1 MLRGIIEKYC
11 TFAGKSLKMGLIT
24 ARIKNY
30 RLWYILIM
38 SLILSISASAISISD
53 SCPFVK
59 IEAERLPDMTI
70 PRSGHSIFVV
80 NGEVT
85 VVGGHTSGFKLT
97 PTAEYLKDNE
107 WHQIPTVYSHD
118 GGMSIVMKSG
128 KVLLAGGFKD
138 NLGISQSFE
147 VELYDPKSHSCKGFG
162 CLNQKRASAA
172 AVELDHGQVL
182 ITGNWYAD
190 DEIELYDGKA
200 SFSQAKAVSQSRYL
214 PHVLRTSGNDA
225 MIVAGYD
232 MHGEP
237 LDTIIVDRLHGEA
250 IRDTLFSTWR
260 PLHYDLSQHSDD
272 SFIGDEAQHFYRYLL
287 PVENGQGQLAI
298 VDVRDT
304 VFSLLP
310 TICPIPMKSQWGA
323 IKYITPV
330 FADRLQHRGYVLGFD
345 ETRRVYALCIDYAQI
360 PAKLTLYHTD
370 PLPNDAGML
379 GIPVLTKDGNMVV
392 TGGIDYKA
400 PNENFLP
407 KASVW
412 LLRFNGKSKSEASL
426 WPWLWIIILLLF
438 LIAAFYYLRQRKA
451 RIARIERET
460 VDEPVSINVDT
471 QLMQRITMLMEEK
484 QLFKVSDLKVSDLAN
499 ELRTNARYVSDCI
512 KNSTNYSFTQYVN
525 SYRIQHAQ
533 QIMRDFPD
541 QKISTVFLDSGF
553 TNETTFFRAFKA
565 ITGMTPKDWKNL
577 QND

>member
-1 MLRGIIEKYC
+1 MI
-11 TFAGKSLKMGLIT
+11 A
-24 ARIKNY
+24 
-30 RLWYILIM
+30 
-38 SLILSISASAISISD
+38 LSAKAVPIDGTKANNVQN
-53 SCPFVK
+53 SCPIIK
-59 IEAERLPDMTI
+59 IDAERLPNMSI

-80 NGEVT
+80 NDEVT

-107 WHQIPTVYSHD
+107 WHQLHTVYSHD

-451 RIARIERET
+451 RRARIELET

-471 QLMQRITMLMEEK
+471 QLMQRITILMEEK
-484 QLFKVSDLKVSDLAN
+484 QLFKVSDLKVSDIAN

>member
-1 MLRGIIEKYC
+1 ML
-11 TFAGKSLKMGLIT
+11 
-24 ARIKNY
+24 N
-30 RLWYILIM
+30 RLGHLLLMLLLSM
-38 SLILSISASAISISD
+38 SANAIPAND
-53 SCPFVK
+53 SCPIVK

-70 PRSGHSIFVV
+70 PRSGHSIFLV
-80 NGEVT
+80 NGEIT
-85 VVGGHTSGFKLT
+85 VIGGHTSGFKLT

-107 WHQIPTVYSHD
+107 WHQLPTVYSHD

-172 AVELDHGQVL
+172 AVELEHGQVL

-190 DEIELYDGKA
+190 DEMELYDGKA
-200 SFSQAKAVSQSRYL
+200 SFSQAKAVSQSRCL

-225 MIVAGYD
+225 MILAGYD
-232 MHGEP
+232 MHGEL

-250 IRDTLFSTWR
+250 IRDTLFNTWR

-272 SFIGDEAQHFYRYLL
+272 SFIGDEAQQFYRYLI
-287 PVENGQGQLAI
+287 PVENPQGQLAI

-304 VFSLLP
+304 IFSLLP
-310 TICPIPMKSQWGA
+310 TICPIPMKSQWGT

-330 FADRLQHRGYVLGFD
+330 YADRLNHRGYVLGID
-345 ETRRVYALCIDYAQI
+345 ETRRAYVLCIDYAQI
-360 PAKLTLYHTD
+360 PAKLILYHTD
-370 PLPNDAGML
+370 PLPKDAGML
-379 GIPVLTKDGNMVV
+379 SVPVLTKDGNLVL
-392 TGGIDYKA
+392 TGGIDDKR

-412 LLRFNGKSKSEASL
+412 LLRFNGKNKSESSL
-426 WPWLWIIILLLF
+426 WYWLF
-438 LIAAFYYLRQRKA
+438 LIILVFILIATFVFLRQRKLC
-451 RIARIERET
+451 RCRMKPEM
-460 VDEPVSINVDT
+460 VDESSSIIADT
-471 QLMQRITMLMEEK
+471 QLMQRITVLMEEK
-484 QLFKVSDLKVSDLAN
+484 QLFKVSDLKVSDIAN

-533 QIMRDFPD
+533 QIMRDLPD
-541 QKISTVFLDSGF
+541 QKISTIYLDSGF

>member
-1 MLRGIIEKYC
+1 
-11 TFAGKSLKMGLIT
+11 
-24 ARIKNY
+24 
-30 RLWYILIM
+30 
-38 SLILSISASAISISD
+38 
-53 SCPFVK
+53 
-59 IEAERLPDMTI
+59 
-70 PRSGHSIFVV
+70 
-80 NGEVT
+80 
-85 VVGGHTSGFKLT
+85 
-97 PTAEYLKDNE
+97 
-107 WHQIPTVYSHD
+107 
-118 GGMSIVMKSG
+118 
-128 KVLLAGGFKD
+128 
-138 NLGISQSFE
+138 
-147 VELYDPKSHSCKGFG
+147 
-162 CLNQKRASAA
+162 
-172 AVELDHGQVL
+172 
-182 ITGNWYAD
+182 
-190 DEIELYDGKA
+190 
-200 SFSQAKAVSQSRYL
+200 
-214 PHVLRTSGNDA
+214 
-225 MIVAGYD
+225 MI
-232 MHGEP
+232 
-237 LDTIIVDRLHGEA
+237 
-250 IRDTLFSTWR
+250 
-260 PLHYDLSQHSDD
+260 SQHSDD

-287 PVENGQGQLAI
+287 PVENSQGQLAI

-310 TICPIPMKSQWGA
+310 TICPIPMKSQWGT

-330 FADRLQHRGYVLGFD
+330 YADRLNHRGYILGFD

-379 GIPVLTKDGNMVV
+379 GIPVLTKDGKMVV

-426 WPWLWIIILLLF
+426 WPWLWIIILVLF
-438 LIAAFYYLRQRKA
+438 LIAAFYFLRQRKA
-451 RIARIERET
+451 RRAKIERET

-471 QLMQRITMLMEEK
+471 ELMRRITALMEEK
-484 QLFKVSDLKVSDLAN
+484 QLFKVSDLKVSDIAN

-533 QIMRDFPD
+533 QLMRDFPD
-541 QKISTVFLDSGF
+541 QKISTIYIDSGF

>member
-1 MLRGIIEKYC
+1 MGFPFAFCSLNR
-11 TFAGKSLKMGLIT
+11 TFVGMDLIT
-24 ARIKNY
+24 TRIILNRLGYVLLMLLFSMSANAIPANY
-30 RLWYILIM
+30 R
-38 SLILSISASAISISD
+38 
-53 SCPFVK
+53 CPIVK
-59 IEAERLPDMTI
+59 IETERLPDMTI
-70 PRSGHSIFVV
+70 PRSGHSIFLV
-80 NGEVT
+80 NGEIT
-85 VVGGHTSGFKLT
+85 VIGGHTSGFKLT

-107 WHQIPTVYSHD
+107 WHQLPTVYSHD

-172 AVELDHGQVL
+172 AVELEHGQVL

-190 DEIELYDGKA
+190 DEMELYDGKA
-200 SFSQAKAVSQSRYL
+200 SFSQAKAVSQSRCL

-225 MIVAGYD
+225 MIIAGYD
-232 MHGEP
+232 MHGEL

-250 IRDTLFSTWR
+250 IRDTLFNTWR

-272 SFIGDEAQHFYRYLL
+272 SFIGDEAQQFYRYLI
-287 PVENGQGQLAI
+287 PVENPQGQLAI

-304 VFSLLP
+304 IFSLLP
-310 TICPIPMKSQWGA
+310 TICPIPMKTQWGT

-330 FADRLQHRGYVLGFD
+330 YADRLNHRGYVLGID
-345 ETRRVYALCIDYAQI
+345 ETRRAYVLCIDYAQI
-360 PAKLTLYHTD
+360 PAKLILYHTD
-370 PLPNDAGML
+370 PLPKDAGML
-379 GIPVLTKDGNMVV
+379 SVPVLTKDGNLVL
-392 TGGIDYKA
+392 TGGIDDKR

-412 LLRFNGKSKSEASL
+412 LLRFNGKNKSESSL
-426 WPWLWIIILLLF
+426 WYWLF
-438 LIAAFYYLRQRKA
+438 LIILVFILIATFVFLRQRKLC
-451 RIARIERET
+451 RCRMKPEM
-460 VDEPVSINVDT
+460 VDESSSIIADT
-471 QLMQRITMLMEEK
+471 QLMQRITVLMEEK
-484 QLFKVSDLKVSDLAN
+484 QLFKVSDLKVSDIAN

-533 QIMRDFPD
+533 QIMRDLPD
-541 QKISTVFLDSGF
+541 QKISTIYLDSGF

>member
-1 MLRGIIEKYC
+1 ML
-11 TFAGKSLKMGLIT
+11 
-24 ARIKNY
+24 N
-30 RLWYILIM
+30 RLGHLLLMLLLSM
-38 SLILSISASAISISD
+38 SANAIPAND
-53 SCPFVK
+53 SCPIVK

-70 PRSGHSIFVV
+70 PRSGHSIFLV
-80 NGEVT
+80 NGEIT
-85 VVGGHTSGFKLT
+85 VIGGHTSGFKLT

-107 WHQIPTVYSHD
+107 WHQLPTVYSHD

-172 AVELDHGQVL
+172 AVELEHGQVL

-190 DEIELYDGKA
+190 DEMELYDGKA
-200 SFSQAKAVSQSRYL
+200 SFSQAKAVSQSRCL

-225 MIVAGYD
+225 MIIAGYD
-232 MHGEP
+232 MHGEL

-250 IRDTLFSTWR
+250 IRDTLFNTWR

-272 SFIGDEAQHFYRYLL
+272 SFIGDEAQQFYRYLI
-287 PVENGQGQLAI
+287 PVENPQGQLAI

-304 VFSLLP
+304 IFSLLP
-310 TICPIPMKSQWGA
+310 TICPIPMKSQWGT

-330 FADRLQHRGYVLGFD
+330 YADRLNHRGYVLGID
-345 ETRRVYALCIDYAQI
+345 ETRRAYVLCIDYAQI
-360 PAKLTLYHTD
+360 PAKLILYHTD
-370 PLPNDAGML
+370 PLPKDAGML
-379 GIPVLTKDGNMVV
+379 SVPVLTKDGNLVL
-392 TGGIDYKA
+392 TGGIDDKR

-412 LLRFNGKSKSEASL
+412 LLRFNGKSQSKSSL
-426 WPWLWIIILLLF
+426 WYWLF
-438 LIAAFYYLRQRKA
+438 LIILVFILIATFVFLRQRKLC
-451 RIARIERET
+451 RCRMEPET
-460 VDEPVSINVDT
+460 VDGPSSMIADT
-471 QLMQRITMLMEEK
+471 QLMQRITVLMEEK
-484 QLFKVSDLKVSDLAN
+484 QLFKVSDLKVSDIAN

-533 QIMRDFPD
+533 QIMRDLPD
-541 QKISTVFLDSGF
+541 QKISTIYLDSGF

>member
-1 MLRGIIEKYC
+1 ML
-11 TFAGKSLKMGLIT
+11 
-24 ARIKNY
+24 N
-30 RLWYILIM
+30 RLGHLLLMLLLSM
-38 SLILSISASAISISD
+38 SANAIPAND
-53 SCPFVK
+53 SCPIVK

-70 PRSGHSIFVV
+70 PRSGHSIFLV
-80 NGEVT
+80 NGEIT
-85 VVGGHTSGFKLT
+85 VIGGHTSGFKLT

-107 WHQIPTVYSHD
+107 WHQLPTVYSHD

-172 AVELDHGQVL
+172 AVELEHGQVL

-190 DEIELYDGKA
+190 DEMELYDGKA
-200 SFSQAKAVSQSRYL
+200 SFSQAKAVSQSRCL

-225 MIVAGYD
+225 MILAGYD
-232 MHGEP
+232 MHGEL

-250 IRDTLFSTWR
+250 IRDTLFNTWR

-272 SFIGDEAQHFYRYLL
+272 SFIGDEAQQFYRYLI
-287 PVENGQGQLAI
+287 PVENPQGQLAI

-304 VFSLLP
+304 IFSLLP
-310 TICPIPMKSQWGA
+310 TICPIPMKSQWVT
-323 IKYITPV
+323 ISYITPV
-330 FADRLQHRGYVLGFD
+330 YADRLNHRGYVLGID
-345 ETRRVYALCIDYAQI
+345 ETRRAYVLCIDYAQI
-360 PAKLTLYHTD
+360 PAKLILYHTD
-370 PLPNDAGML
+370 PLPKDAGML
-379 GIPVLTKDGNMVV
+379 SVPVLTKDGNLVL
-392 TGGIDYKA
+392 TGGIDDKR

-412 LLRFNGKSKSEASL
+412 LLRFNGKSQSKSSL
-426 WPWLWIIILLLF
+426 WYWLF
-438 LIAAFYYLRQRKA
+438 LIILVFILIATFVFLRQRKLC
-451 RIARIERET
+451 RCRMEPET
-460 VDEPVSINVDT
+460 VDGPSSMIADT
-471 QLMQRITMLMEEK
+471 QLMQRITVLMEEK
-484 QLFKVSDLKVSDLAN
+484 QLFKVSDLKVSDIAN

-533 QIMRDFPD
+533 QIMRDLPD
-541 QKISTVFLDSGF
+541 QKISTIYLDSGF

>member
-1 MLRGIIEKYC
+1 
-11 TFAGKSLKMGLIT
+11 
-24 ARIKNY
+24 
-30 RLWYILIM
+30 M

-310 TICPIPMKSQWGA
+310 TICPIPMKSQWGT

-426 WPWLWIIILLLF
+426 WPWLLIIILVLF
-438 LIAAFYYLRQRKA
+438 LFAAFFFLRQRKA
-451 RIARIERET
+451 RARRARIELET

>member
-1 MLRGIIEKYC
+1 MTVKLDGTYRQIFR
-11 TFAGKSLKMGLIT
+11 TFHQSWNLLLLT
-24 ARIKNY
+24 AMIA
-30 RLWYILIM
+30 
-38 SLILSISASAISISD
+38 LSAKAVPIDGTKANNVQN
-53 SCPFVK
+53 SCPIIK
-59 IEAERLPDMTI
+59 IDAERLPNMSI

-80 NGEVT
+80 NDEVT

-107 WHQIPTVYSHD
+107 WHQLHTVYSHD

-138 NLGISQSFE
+138 NLGISQSYE

-426 WPWLWIIILLLF
+426 WPWLWMIILLLF
-438 LIAAFYYLRQRKA
+438 LLAVFYFLRQRKA
-451 RIARIERET
+451 RRARIELET

-471 QLMQRITMLMEEK
+471 QLMQRITILMEEK
-484 QLFKVSDLKVSDLAN
+484 QLFKVSDLKVSDIAN

>member
-1 MLRGIIEKYC
+1 M
-11 TFAGKSLKMGLIT
+11 
-24 ARIKNY
+24 
-30 RLWYILIM
+30 
-38 SLILSISASAISISD
+38 
-53 SCPFVK
+53 
-59 IEAERLPDMTI
+59 
-70 PRSGHSIFVV
+70 
-80 NGEVT
+80 
-85 VVGGHTSGFKLT
+85 
-97 PTAEYLKDNE
+97 
-107 WHQIPTVYSHD
+107 
-118 GGMSIVMKSG
+118 
-128 KVLLAGGFKD
+128 
-138 NLGISQSFE
+138 
-147 VELYDPKSHSCKGFG
+147 
-162 CLNQKRASAA
+162 
-172 AVELDHGQVL
+172 
-182 ITGNWYAD
+182 
-190 DEIELYDGKA
+190 ELYDGKA
-200 SFSQAKAVSQSRYL
+200 SFSHAKAVSQSRYL

-250 IRDTLFSTWR
+250 IRDTLFKTWR
-260 PLHYDLSQHSDD
+260 PLLYDLSQHSDD

-310 TICPIPMKSQWGA
+310 TICPIPMKSQWGT

-330 FADRLQHRGYVLGFD
+330 YADRLQHRGYVLGFD
-345 ETRRVYALCIDYAQI
+345 ETRRVYALCIYYAQI

-370 PLPNDAGML
+370 PLPNEAGML
-379 GIPVLTKDGNMVV
+379 GIPVLTKDGNLVV

-400 PNENFLP
+400 PNENFQP

-412 LLRFNGKSKSEASL
+412 LLRFNGKGKSESSL
-426 WPWLWIIILLLF
+426 WSWLWVIIVVFI
-438 LIAAFYYLRQRKA
+438 LIATFVFLRLRKS
-451 RIARIERET
+451 RRFRMEPEM
-460 VDEPVSINVDT
+460 VDEPSSVVVDT
-471 QLMQRITMLMEEK
+471 QLMQRITVLMEEN
-484 QLFKVSDLKVSDLAN
+484 QLFKVSDLKVSDIAN

-533 QIMRDFPD
+533 QIMRDFPE

>member
-1 MLRGIIEKYC
+1 MTILPKVI
-11 TFAGKSLKMGLIT
+11 SLLL
-24 ARIKNY
+24 AF
-30 RLWYILIM
+30 
-38 SLILSISASAISISD
+38 SASAISVSGTTAVKD
-53 SCPFVK
+53 SCPITK
-59 IEAERLPDMTI
+59 IEVERLPDMTI

-85 VVGGHTSGFKLT
+85 VVGGHTSAFKLT

-107 WHQIPTVYSHD
+107 WHQLPTVYSHD

-128 KVLLAGGFKD
+128 KVMLAGGFKD

-147 VELYDPKSHSCKGFG
+147 VELYDPMTHTCKGFG

-190 DEIELYDGKA
+190 DEMELYDGKA
-200 SFSQAKAVSQSRYL
+200 SFSHAKAVSQSRYL
-214 PHVLRTSGNDA
+214 PHVLLTSGNDA

-237 LDTIIVDRLHGEA
+237 LDTIVVDRLHGEA
-250 IRDTLFSTWR
+250 IRDTLFNTWR

-272 SFIGDEAQHFYRYLL
+272 SFIGDEAQHFYRYLI
-287 PVENGQGQLAI
+287 PVENSKGQLAI

-310 TICPIPMKSQWGA
+310 TKCPIPMKSQWGA
-323 IKYITPV
+323 IKYMTPV
-330 FADRLQHRGYVLGFD
+330 YADRLNHRGYVLGID
-345 ETRRVYALCIDYAQI
+345 ETRRAYVLCIDYAQI
-360 PAKLTLYHTD
+360 PAKLILYHTD
-370 PLPNDAGML
+370 PLPKDAGML
-379 GIPVLTKDGNMVV
+379 SVPVLTKDGNLVL
-392 TGGIDYKA
+392 TGGIDDKR

-412 LLRFNGKSKSEASL
+412 LLRFNGKSQSKSSL
-426 WPWLWIIILLLF
+426 WYWLF
-438 LIAAFYYLRQRKA
+438 LIILVFILIATFVFLRQRKLC
-451 RIARIERET
+451 RCRMEPET
-460 VDEPVSINVDT
+460 VDGPSSMIADT
-471 QLMQRITMLMEEK
+471 QLMQRITVLMEEK
-484 QLFKVSDLKVSDLAN
+484 QLFKVSDLKVSDIAN

-533 QIMRDFPD
+533 QIMRDLPD
-541 QKISTVFLDSGF
+541 QKISTIYLDSGF

-565 ITGMTPKDWKNL
+565 ITGMTPKDWKSL
-577 QND
+577 QNA

>member
-214 PHVLRTSGNDA
+214 PHVLRTSGNNA

-237 LDTIIVDRLHGEA
+237 LDTIIVDRLYGEA
-250 IRDTLFSTWR
+250 IKDTLFNTWR

-272 SFIGDEAQHFYRYLL
+272 SFIGDEAQHFYRYLI
-287 PVENGQGQLAI
+287 PVENTQGQLAI

-310 TICPIPMKSQWGA
+310 TICPIPMKSQWGV

-330 FADRLQHRGYVLGFD
+330 YADRLQHRGYVLGFD
-345 ETRRVYALCIDYAQI
+345 ETRRVYTLCIDYAQI
-360 PAKLTLYHTD
+360 PAKLTLFHTD
-370 PLPNDAGML
+370 PLPHDAGML
-379 GIPVLTKDGNMVV
+379 GIPVLTKDGNLIV
-392 TGGIDYKA
+392 TGGIDDKA

-451 RIARIERET
+451 RRARIELET

-471 QLMQRITMLMEEK
+471 QLMQRITILMEEK
-484 QLFKVSDLKVSDLAN
+484 QLFKVSDLKVSDIAN

>member
-1 MLRGIIEKYC
+1 MELFRI
-11 TFAGKSLKMGLIT
+11 FATKTYQMGFISVQANIKQLIC
-24 ARIKNY
+24 
-30 RLWYILIM
+30 ILIM
-38 SLILSISASAISISD
+38 SLTLSIPAMAVSAGNH
-53 SCPFVK
+53 CPMVK

-70 PRSGHSIFVV
+70 PRSGHSVFVV

-85 VVGGHTSGFKLT
+85 VVGGHTLGFKLT

-107 WHQIPTVYSHD
+107 WHQLPTVYSHD

-147 VELYDPKSHSCKGFG
+147 VELYDPKTHTCKGFG

-190 DEIELYDGKA
+190 DEMELYDGKA
-200 SFSQAKAVSQSRYL
+200 SFSHAKAVSQSRYL
-214 PHVLRTSGNDA
+214 PHVLRTSGNNA

-237 LDTIIVDRLHGEA
+237 LDTIIVDRLYGEA
-250 IRDTLFSTWR
+250 IKDTLFNTWR

-272 SFIGDEAQHFYRYLL
+272 SFIGDEAQHFYRYLI
-287 PVENGQGQLAI
+287 PVENSQGQLAI

-310 TICPIPMKSQWGA
+310 T
-323 IKYITPV
+323 T
-330 FADRLQHRGYVLGFD
+330 
-345 ETRRVYALCIDYAQI
+345 LCIDYAQI
-360 PAKLTLYHTD
+360 PAKLTLFHTD
-370 PLPNDAGML
+370 PLPHDAGML
-379 GIPVLTKDGNMVV
+379 GIPVLTKDGNLIV
-392 TGGIDYKA
+392 TGGIDDKA

-412 LLRFNGKSKSEASL
+412 LLRFNEKNKSETSL
-426 WPWLWIIILLLF
+426 WPWIWIIILVLVSL
-438 LIAAFYYLRQRKA
+438 AAFVIIRQRKLHRSEA
-451 RIARIERET
+451 GPEMA
-460 VDEPVSINVDT
+460 DEPLSTIADT
-471 QLMQRITMLMEEK
+471 QLMQRITILMEEK
-484 QLFKVSDLKVSDLAN
+484 QLFKVSDLKVSDIAN

-512 KNSTNYSFTQYVN
+512 KLSTNYSFTQYVN

-533 QIMRDFPD
+533 QIIRDFPD

-565 ITGMTPKDWKNL
+565 VTGLTPKEWKNQ

>member
-1 MLRGIIEKYC
+1 MTILPKVI
-11 TFAGKSLKMGLIT
+11 SLLL
-24 ARIKNY
+24 AF
-30 RLWYILIM
+30 
-38 SLILSISASAISISD
+38 SASAISVSGTTAVKD
-53 SCPFVK
+53 SCPITK
-59 IEAERLPDMTI
+59 IEVERLPDMTI

-107 WHQIPTVYSHD
+107 WHQLPTVYSHD

-128 KVLLAGGFKD
+128 KVMLAGGFKD

-147 VELYDPKSHSCKGFG
+147 VELYDPMTHTCKGFG

-172 AVELDHGQVL
+172 AVEMD
-182 ITGNWYAD
+182 
-190 DEIELYDGKA
+190 DGKA
-200 SFSQAKAVSQSRYL
+200 SFSHAKAVSQSRYL

-237 LDTIIVDRLHGEA
+237 LDTIVVDRLHGEA
-250 IRDTLFSTWR
+250 IRDTLFNTWR

-272 SFIGDEAQHFYRYLL
+272 SFIGDEAQHFYRYLI
-287 PVENGQGQLAI
+287 PVENSKGQLAI

-310 TICPIPMKSQWGA
+310 TRCPIPMKSQWGA
-323 IKYITPV
+323 IKYMTPV
-330 FADRLQHRGYVLGFD
+330 YADRLNHRGYVLGFD
-345 ETRRVYALCIDYAQI
+345 ETRRAYALCIDYAQI
-360 PAKLTLYHTD
+360 PAKLTLYYTD
-370 PLPNDAGML
+370 PLPKDAGML
-379 GIPVLTKDGNMVV
+379 SIPVLTKDGNLVL
-392 TGGIDYKA
+392 TGGIDDKR

-412 LLRFNGKSKSEASL
+412 LLRFNGKSRLESSL
-426 WPWLWIIILLLF
+426 WPWLWVVLLVLF
-438 LIAAFYYLRQRKA
+438 LITAFFFLRHRKA
-451 RIARIERET
+451 RRAGIEPKT
-460 VDEPVSINVDT
+460 VDEPASVNVDT
-471 QLMQRITMLMEEK
+471 QLMQRITELMEEK
-484 QLFKVSDLKVSDLAN
+484 QLFKVPDLKVSDIAN

-512 KNSTNYSFTQYVN
+512 KISTSYSFTQYVN
-525 SYRIQHAQ
+525 SYRIQHAK

-541 QKISTVFLDSGF
+541 QKISTVFMDSGF

-565 ITGMTPKDWKNL
+565 ITGMTPKDWKSL

>member
-1 MLRGIIEKYC
+1 
-11 TFAGKSLKMGLIT
+11 
-24 ARIKNY
+24 
-30 RLWYILIM
+30 M

>member
-1 MLRGIIEKYC
+1 MELFRI
-11 TFAGKSLKMGLIT
+11 FATKTYQMGFISVQVNIKQLIC
-24 ARIKNY
+24 
-30 RLWYILIM
+30 ILIM
-38 SLILSISASAISISD
+38 SLTLSIPAMAVSAGNH
-53 SCPFVK
+53 CPMVK

-70 PRSGHSIFVV
+70 PRSGHSVFVV

-97 PTAEYLKDNE
+97 STAEYLKDNK
-107 WHQIPTVYSHD
+107 WYLLPTVYSHD

-138 NLGISQSFE
+138 NLGISQSYE
-147 VELYDPKSHSCKGFG
+147 VELYDPMTHSCKGFG
-162 CLNQKRASAA
+162 CLHQKRASAA
-172 AVELDHGQVL
+172 AVEMDDGKVL

-190 DEIELYDGKA
+190 DEMELYDGKA
-200 SFSQAKAVSQSRYL
+200 SFSHAKAVSQSRYL

-225 MIVAGYD
+225 MIIAGYD

-237 LDTIIVDRLHGEA
+237 LDTIIVDRLYGEA
-250 IRDTLFSTWR
+250 VRDTLFNTWR

-272 SFIGDEAQHFYRYLL
+272 SFIGDEAQHFYRYLF
-287 PVENGQGQLAI
+287 PVENSRGQLAI

-304 VFSLLP
+304 IFSLLP
-310 TICPIPMKSQWGA
+310 TICPIPMKSQWGT

-330 FADRLQHRGYVLGFD
+330 YADRLNHRGYVLGFD
-345 ETRRVYALCIDYAQI
+345 KTRRVYALCIDYAQI
-360 PAKLTLYHTD
+360 PAKLTLYYTD
-370 PLPNDAGML
+370 PLPKDAGML
-379 GIPVLTKDGNMVV
+379 SIPVLTKEGNLLL
-392 TGGIDYKA
+392 TGGIDDKR
-400 PNENFLP
+400 PNENFQP

-412 LLRFNGKSKSEASL
+412 LLRFTEESKAES
-426 WPWLWIIILLLF
+426 PLWIWGVILVLII
-438 LIAAFYYLRQRKA
+438 IATSVFFIQRRLRGCRMELEGGDQP
-451 RIARIERET
+451 T
-460 VDEPVSINVDT
+460 SVNVDT
-471 QLMQRITMLMEEK
+471 QLMQRITELMEEK
-484 QLFKVSDLKVSDLAN
+484 QLYKVPDLKVLDIAS

-533 QIMRDFPD
+533 QLMRDFPD
-541 QKISTVFLDSGF
+541 QKISTIYIDSGF

>member
-1 MLRGIIEKYC
+1 MTVKLDGTYRQIFR
-11 TFAGKSLKMGLIT
+11 TFHQSWNLLLLT
-24 ARIKNY
+24 AMIA
-30 RLWYILIM
+30 
-38 SLILSISASAISISD
+38 LSAKAVPIDGTKANNVQN
-53 SCPFVK
+53 SCPIIK
-59 IEAERLPDMTI
+59 IDAERLPNMSI

-80 NGEVT
+80 NDEVT

-107 WHQIPTVYSHD
+107 WHQLHTVYSHD

-138 NLGISQSFE
+138 NLGISQSYE

-426 WPWLWIIILLLF
+426 WPWLWMIILLLF
-438 LIAAFYYLRQRKA
+438 LLAVFYFLRQRKA
-451 RIARIERET
+451 RRARIELET

-471 QLMQRITMLMEEK
+471 QLMQRITILMEEK
-484 QLFKVSDLKVSDLAN
+484 QLFKVSDLKVSDIAN

-565 ITGMTPKDWKNL
+565 ITGMTPKDWKSL

>member
-1 MLRGIIEKYC
+1 MTILPKVI
-11 TFAGKSLKMGLIT
+11 SLLL
-24 ARIKNY
+24 AF
-30 RLWYILIM
+30 
-38 SLILSISASAISISD
+38 SASAISVSGTTAVKD
-53 SCPFVK
+53 SCPITK
-59 IEAERLPDMTI
+59 IEVERLPDMTI

-107 WHQIPTVYSHD
+107 WHQLPTVYSHD

-128 KVLLAGGFKD
+128 KVMLAGGFKD

-147 VELYDPKSHSCKGFG
+147 VELYDPMTHTCKGFG

-190 DEIELYDGKA
+190 DEMELYDGKA
-200 SFSQAKAVSQSRYL
+200 SFSHAKAVSQSRYL

-237 LDTIIVDRLHGEA
+237 LDTIVVDRLHGEA
-250 IRDTLFSTWR
+250 IRDTLFNTWR

-272 SFIGDEAQHFYRYLL
+272 SFIGDEAQQFYRYLI
-287 PVENGQGQLAI
+287 PVENSQGQLAI

-310 TICPIPMKSQWGA
+310 TKCPIPMKSQWGA
-323 IKYITPV
+323 IKYMTPV
-330 FADRLQHRGYVLGFD
+330 YADRLNHRGYVLGFD
-345 ETRRVYALCIDYAQI
+345 ETRRAYALCIDYAQI
-360 PAKLTLYHTD
+360 PAKLTLYYTD
-370 PLPNDAGML
+370 PLPKDAGML
-379 GIPVLTKDGNMVV
+379 SIPTDPLPKDAGMLSIPVLTKEGNLLL
-392 TGGIDYKA
+392 TGGIDDKR

-412 LLRFNGKSKSEASL
+412 LLRFNGKSRSESSL
-426 WPWLWIIILLLF
+426 WPWLWVVLLVLF
-438 LIAAFYYLRQRKA
+438 LITAFFFLRHRKTRRA
-451 RIARIERET
+451 GIEPET
-460 VDEPVSINVDT
+460 VDVPASVNVDT
-471 QLMQRITMLMEEK
+471 QLMQRITELMEEK
-484 QLFKVSDLKVSDLAN
+484 QLFKVPDLKVSDIAN

-512 KNSTNYSFTQYVN
+512 KISTSYSFTQYVN
-525 SYRIQHAQ
+525 SYRIQHAK

-541 QKISTVFLDSGF
+541 QKISTVFMDSGF

-565 ITGMTPKDWKNL
+565 ITGMTPKDWKSL

>member
-1 MLRGIIEKYC
+1 ML
-11 TFAGKSLKMGLIT
+11 
-24 ARIKNY
+24 N
-30 RLWYILIM
+30 RLGHLLLMLLLSM
-38 SLILSISASAISISD
+38 SANAIPAND
-53 SCPFVK
+53 SCPIVK

-70 PRSGHSIFVV
+70 PRSGHSIFLV
-80 NGEVT
+80 NGEIT
-85 VVGGHTSGFKLT
+85 VIGGHTSGFKLT

-107 WHQIPTVYSHD
+107 WHQLPTVYSHD

-172 AVELDHGQVL
+172 AVELEHGQVL

-190 DEIELYDGKA
+190 DEMELYDGKA
-200 SFSQAKAVSQSRYL
+200 SFSQAKAVSQSRCL

-225 MIVAGYD
+225 MILAGYD
-232 MHGEP
+232 MHGEL

-250 IRDTLFSTWR
+250 IRDTLFNTWR

-272 SFIGDEAQHFYRYLL
+272 SFIGDEAQQFYRYLI
-287 PVENGQGQLAI
+287 PVENPQGQLAI

-304 VFSLLP
+304 IFSLLP
-310 TICPIPMKSQWGA
+310 TICPIPMKSQWGT

-330 FADRLQHRGYVLGFD
+330 YADRLNHRGYVLGID
-345 ETRRVYALCIDYAQI
+345 ETRRAYVLCIDYAQI
-360 PAKLTLYHTD
+360 PAKLILYHTD
-370 PLPNDAGML
+370 PLPKDAGML
-379 GIPVLTKDGNMVV
+379 SVPVLTKDGNLVL
-392 TGGIDYKA
+392 TGGIDDKR

-412 LLRFNGKSKSEASL
+412 LLRFNGKSQSKSSL
-426 WPWLWIIILLLF
+426 WYWLF
-438 LIAAFYYLRQRKA
+438 LIILVFILIATFVFLRQRKLC
-451 RIARIERET
+451 RCRMEPET
-460 VDEPVSINVDT
+460 VDESSSIIADT
-471 QLMQRITMLMEEK
+471 QLMQRITVLMEEK
-484 QLFKVSDLKVSDLAN
+484 QLFKVSDLKVSDIAN

-533 QIMRDFPD
+533 QIMRDMPD
-541 QKISTVFLDSGF
+541 QKISTIYLDSGF

-565 ITGMTPKDWKNL
+565 ITGMTPKDWKSL

>member
-1 MLRGIIEKYC
+1 
-11 TFAGKSLKMGLIT
+11 
-24 ARIKNY
+24 
-30 RLWYILIM
+30 
-38 SLILSISASAISISD
+38 
-53 SCPFVK
+53 
-59 IEAERLPDMTI
+59 
-70 PRSGHSIFVV
+70 
-80 NGEVT
+80 
-85 VVGGHTSGFKLT
+85 
-97 PTAEYLKDNE
+97 
-107 WHQIPTVYSHD
+107 
-118 GGMSIVMKSG
+118 
-128 KVLLAGGFKD
+128 
-138 NLGISQSFE
+138 
-147 VELYDPKSHSCKGFG
+147 
-162 CLNQKRASAA
+162 
-172 AVELDHGQVL
+172 
-182 ITGNWYAD
+182 
-190 DEIELYDGKA
+190 
-200 SFSQAKAVSQSRYL
+200 
-214 PHVLRTSGNDA
+214 
-225 MIVAGYD
+225 MI
-232 MHGEP
+232 
-237 LDTIIVDRLHGEA
+237 
-250 IRDTLFSTWR
+250 
-260 PLHYDLSQHSDD
+260 SQHSDD

-287 PVENGQGQLAI
+287 PVENSQGQLAI

-310 TICPIPMKSQWGA
+310 TICPIPMKSQWGT

-330 FADRLQHRGYVLGFD
+330 YADRLNHRGYILGFD

-379 GIPVLTKDGNMVV
+379 GIPVLTKDGKMVV

-484 QLFKVSDLKVSDLAN
+484 QLFKVSDLKVSDIAN

-541 QKISTVFLDSGF
+541 HKISTIFLDSGF

-565 ITGMTPKDWKNL
+565 ITGMTPKDWRNQ

>member
-1 MLRGIIEKYC
+1 MELFRI
-11 TFAGKSLKMGLIT
+11 FATKTYQMGFISVQVNIKQLIC
-24 ARIKNY
+24 
-30 RLWYILIM
+30 ILIM
-38 SLILSISASAISISD
+38 SLTLSIPAMAVSAGNH
-53 SCPFVK
+53 CPMVK

-70 PRSGHSIFVV
+70 PRSGHSVFVV

-85 VVGGHTSGFKLT
+85 VVGGHTLGFKLT

-107 WHQIPTVYSHD
+107 WHQLPTVYSHD

-147 VELYDPKSHSCKGFG
+147 VELYDPKTHTCKGFG

-172 AVELDHGQVL
+172 
-182 ITGNWYAD
+182 
-190 DEIELYDGKA
+190 
-200 SFSQAKAVSQSRYL
+200 AKAVSQSRYL
-214 PHVLRTSGNDA
+214 PHVLRTSGNNA

-237 LDTIIVDRLHGEA
+237 LDTIIVDRLYGKA
-250 IRDTLFSTWR
+250 IKDTLFNTWR

-272 SFIGDEAQHFYRYLL
+272 SFIGDEAQHFYRYLI
-287 PVENGQGQLAI
+287 PVENTQGQLAI

-310 TICPIPMKSQWGA
+310 TICPIPMKSQWGV

-330 FADRLQHRGYVLGFD
+330 YADRLQHRGYVLGFD
-345 ETRRVYALCIDYAQI
+345 ETRRVYTLCIDYAQI
-360 PAKLTLYHTD
+360 PAKLTLFHTD
-370 PLPNDAGML
+370 PLPHDAGML
-379 GIPVLTKDGNMVV
+379 GIPVLTKDGNLIV
-392 TGGIDYKA
+392 TGGIDDKA

-412 LLRFNGKSKSEASL
+412 LLRFNEKNKSETSL
-426 WPWLWIIILLLF
+426 WPWIWIIILVLVSL
-438 LIAAFYYLRQRKA
+438 AAFVIIRQRKLHRSEA
-451 RIARIERET
+451 GPEMA
-460 VDEPVSINVDT
+460 DEPLSTIADT
-471 QLMQRITMLMEEK
+471 QLMQRITILMEEK
-484 QLFKVSDLKVSDLAN
+484 QLFKVSDLKVSDIAN

-512 KNSTNYSFTQYVN
+512 KLSTNYSFTQYVN

-533 QIMRDFPD
+533 QLMRDFPD
-541 QKISTVFLDSGF
+541 QKISTIYIDSGF

>member
-1 MLRGIIEKYC
+1 MELFRI
-11 TFAGKSLKMGLIT
+11 FATKTYQMGFISVQANIKQLIC
-24 ARIKNY
+24 
-30 RLWYILIM
+30 ILIM
-38 SLILSISASAISISD
+38 SLTLSIPAMAVSAGNH
-53 SCPFVK
+53 CPMVK

-70 PRSGHSIFVV
+70 PRSGHSVFVV

-85 VVGGHTSGFKLT
+85 VVGGHTLGFKLT

-107 WHQIPTVYSHD
+107 WHQLPTVYSHD

-147 VELYDPKSHSCKGFG
+147 VELYDPKTHTCKGFG

-190 DEIELYDGKA
+190 DEMELYDGKA
-200 SFSQAKAVSQSRYL
+200 SFSHAKAVSQSRYL
-214 PHVLRTSGNDA
+214 PHVLRTSGNNA

-237 LDTIIVDRLHGEA
+237 LDTIIVDRL
-250 IRDTLFSTWR
+250 
-260 PLHYDLSQHSDD
+260 
-272 SFIGDEAQHFYRYLL
+272 
-287 PVENGQGQLAI
+287 PVENSQGQLAI

-310 TICPIPMKSQWGA
+310 TICPIPMKSQWGV

-330 FADRLQHRGYVLGFD
+330 YADRLQHRGYVLGFD
-345 ETRRVYALCIDYAQI
+345 ETRRVYTLCIDYAQI
-360 PAKLTLYHTD
+360 PAKLTLFHTD
-370 PLPNDAGML
+370 PLPHDAGML
-379 GIPVLTKDGNMVV
+379 GIPVLTKDGNLIV
-392 TGGIDYKA
+392 TGGIDDKA

-412 LLRFNGKSKSEASL
+412 LLRFNEKNKSETSL
-426 WPWLWIIILLLF
+426 WPWIWIIILVLVSL
-438 LIAAFYYLRQRKA
+438 AAFVIIRQRKLHRSEA
-451 RIARIERET
+451 GPEMA
-460 VDEPVSINVDT
+460 DEPLSTIADT
-471 QLMQRITMLMEEK
+471 QLMQRITILMEEK
-484 QLFKVSDLKVSDLAN
+484 QLFKVSDLKVSDIAN

-512 KNSTNYSFTQYVN
+512 KLSTNYSFTQYVN

-533 QIMRDFPD
+533 QLMRDFPD
-541 QKISTVFLDSGF
+541 QKISTIYIDSGF

>member
-287 PVENGQGQLAI
+287 PIENGQGQLAI

>member
-1 MLRGIIEKYC
+1 M
-11 TFAGKSLKMGLIT
+11 
-24 ARIKNY
+24 
-30 RLWYILIM
+30 
-38 SLILSISASAISISD
+38 SISASAISISD

>member
-1 MLRGIIEKYC
+1 MTVKLDGTYRQIFRTFHQSWNLLLLTAMIALSAKAVPIEGTK
-11 TFAGKSLKMGLIT
+11 A
-24 ARIKNY
+24 NNVQN
-30 RLWYILIM
+30 
-38 SLILSISASAISISD
+38 
-53 SCPFVK
+53 SCPIIK
-59 IEAERLPDMTI
+59 IDAERLPNMSM

-80 NGEVT
+80 NDEVT

-107 WHQIPTVYSHD
+107 WHQLPTVYSHD

-138 NLGISQSFE
+138 NLGISQSYE

-182 ITGNWYAD
+182 IAGNWYAD
-190 DEIELYDGKA
+190 DEMELYDGKA
-200 SFSQAKAVSQSRYL
+200 SFSHARDVSQSRYL
-214 PHVLRTSGNDA
+214 PHVFRTSGNDA

-250 IRDTLFSTWR
+250 IIDTLFKTWR
-260 PLHYDLSQHSDD
+260 PLRYDLSQHSDD
-272 SFIGDEAQHFYRYLL
+272 SFIGDEAQHFYRYLI
-287 PVENGQGQLAI
+287 PVENTKGQLAI

-310 TICPIPMKSQWGA
+310 TICPVPMKSQWGT

-330 FADRLQHRGYVLGFD
+330 YADRLRHRGYVLGFD
-345 ETRRVYALCIDYAQI
+345 ETRRTYALCIDYAQI

-400 PNENFLP
+400 PNENFQP

-412 LLRFNGKSKSEASL
+412 LLRLNGKSNLESSL
-426 WPWLWIIILLLF
+426 WIWVWMIIFVLI
-438 LIAAFYYLRQRKA
+438 LIALLVFLRQRKLRRSRMEVMELEMVNA
-451 RIARIERET
+451 PAST
-460 VDEPVSINVDT
+460 NTDT
-471 QLMQRITMLMEEK
+471 QLMQRITELMEEK
-484 QLFKVSDLKVSDLAN
+484 QLYKVSDLKVSDIAN
-499 ELRTNARYVSDCI
+499 ELTTNARYVSDCI

-533 QIMRDFPD
+533 QIMLDMPD
-541 QKISTVFLDSGF
+541 QKISTIYLDSGF

-565 ITGMTPKDWKNL
+565 ITGMTPKDWKSL

>member
-1 MLRGIIEKYC
+1 MTILPKVI
-11 TFAGKSLKMGLIT
+11 SLLL
-24 ARIKNY
+24 AF
-30 RLWYILIM
+30 
-38 SLILSISASAISISD
+38 SASVISVSGTTAVKD
-53 SCPFVK
+53 SCPITK
-59 IEAERLPDMTI
+59 IEVERLPDMTI

-107 WHQIPTVYSHD
+107 WHQLPTVYSHD

-128 KVLLAGGFKD
+128 KVMLAGGFKD

-147 VELYDPKSHSCKGFG
+147 VELYDPMTHTCKGFG

-190 DEIELYDGKA
+190 DEMELYDGKA
-200 SFSQAKAVSQSRYL
+200 SFSHAKAVSQSRYL
-214 PHVLRTSGNDA
+214 PHVLRTSCNDA

-237 LDTIIVDRLHGEA
+237 LDTIVVDRLHGEA
-250 IRDTLFSTWR
+250 IRDTLFNTWR

-272 SFIGDEAQHFYRYLL
+272 SFIGDEAQHFYRYLI
-287 PVENGQGQLAI
+287 PVENSKGQLAI

-310 TICPIPMKSQWGA
+310 TRCPIPMKSQWGA
-323 IKYITPV
+323 IKYMTPV
-330 FADRLQHRGYVLGFD
+330 YADRLNHRGYVLGFD
-345 ETRRVYALCIDYAQI
+345 ETRRAYALCIDYAQI
-360 PAKLTLYHTD
+360 PAKLTLYYTD
-370 PLPNDAGML
+370 PLPKDAGML
-379 GIPVLTKDGNMVV
+379 SIPVLTKDGNLVL
-392 TGGIDYKA
+392 TGGIDDKR

-412 LLRFNGKSKSEASL
+412 LLRFNGKSRLESSL
-426 WPWLWIIILLLF
+426 WPWLWVVLLVLF
-438 LIAAFYYLRQRKA
+438 LITAFFFLRHRKA
-451 RIARIERET
+451 RRAGIEPET
-460 VDEPVSINVDT
+460 VDVPASVNVDT
-471 QLMQRITMLMEEK
+471 QLMQRITELMEEK
-484 QLFKVSDLKVSDLAN
+484 QLFKVPDLKVSDIAN

-512 KNSTNYSFTQYVN
+512 KISTSYSFTQYVN
-525 SYRIQHAQ
+525 SYRIQHAK

-541 QKISTVFLDSGF
+541 QKISTVFMDSGF

-565 ITGMTPKDWKNL
+565 ITGMTPKDWKSL

>member
-1 MLRGIIEKYC
+1 MELFRI
-11 TFAGKSLKMGLIT
+11 FATKTYQMGFISVQANIKQLIC
-24 ARIKNY
+24 
-30 RLWYILIM
+30 ILIM
-38 SLILSISASAISISD
+38 SLTLSIPAMAVSAGNH
-53 SCPFVK
+53 CPMVK

-70 PRSGHSIFVV
+70 PRSGHSVFVV

-85 VVGGHTSGFKLT
+85 VVGGHTLGFKLT

-107 WHQIPTVYSHD
+107 WHQLPTVYSHD

-147 VELYDPKSHSCKGFG
+147 VELYDPKTHTCKGFG

-190 DEIELYDGKA
+190 DEMELYDGKA
-200 SFSQAKAVSQSRYL
+200 SFSHAKAVSQSRYL
-214 PHVLRTSGNDA
+214 PHVLRTSGNNA

-237 LDTIIVDRLHGEA
+237 LDTIIVDRLYGEA
-250 IRDTLFSTWR
+250 IKDTLFNTWR

-272 SFIGDEAQHFYRYLL
+272 SFIGDEAQHFYRYLI
-287 PVENGQGQLAI
+287 PVENSQGQLAI

-310 TICPIPMKSQWGA
+310 TICPIPMKSQWGV

-330 FADRLQHRGYVLGFD
+330 YADRLQHRGYVLGFD
-345 ETRRVYALCIDYAQI
+345 ETRRVYTLCIDYAQI
-360 PAKLTLYHTD
+360 PAKLTLFHTD
-370 PLPNDAGML
+370 PLPHDAGML
-379 GIPVLTKDGNMVV
+379 GIPVLTKDGNLLV
-392 TGGIDYKA
+392 TGGIDDKA

-412 LLRFNGKSKSEASL
+412 LLRFNEKNKSETSL
-426 WPWLWIIILLLF
+426 WPWIWIIILVLVSL
-438 LIAAFYYLRQRKA
+438 AAFVIIRQRKLHRSEA
-451 RIARIERET
+451 GPEMA
-460 VDEPVSINVDT
+460 DEPLSTIADT
-471 QLMQRITMLMEEK
+471 QLMQRITILMEEK
-484 QLFKVSDLKVSDLAN
+484 QLFKVSDLKVSDIAN

-512 KNSTNYSFTQYVN
+512 KLSTNYSFTQYVN

-533 QIMRDFPD
+533 QLMRDFPD
-541 QKISTVFLDSGF
+541 QKISTIYIDSGF